1 MKLAAKYKAIQKM
14 KNKKANL
21 VRQIEV
27 FQNSLSN
34 ITDDIEQSEADL
46 TAIQT
51 LLGELELL
59 EKKKAPLVDEMNRL
73 LSHFNA
79 IEWRADLPYEDTIA
93 SSNFSELS
101 EEVSRIDVRI
111 REIPKEVNKV
121 YYRR

>member
-1 MKLAAKYKAIQKM
+1 MKLAAKYKAVQKM
-14 KNKKANL
+14 KNKQANL
-21 VRQIEV
+21 IRQIEV

-34 ITDDIEQSEADL
+34 ITDDIEQSESDL
-46 TAIQT
+46 SSIQT
-51 LLGELELL
+51 LLGELETL
-59 EKKKAPLVDEMNRL
+59 EKKKAPMVDEMNRL

-79 IEWRADLPYEDTIA
+79 IEWQSDLPFEDTIA

-101 EEVSRIDVRI
+101 EEVSRIDARI